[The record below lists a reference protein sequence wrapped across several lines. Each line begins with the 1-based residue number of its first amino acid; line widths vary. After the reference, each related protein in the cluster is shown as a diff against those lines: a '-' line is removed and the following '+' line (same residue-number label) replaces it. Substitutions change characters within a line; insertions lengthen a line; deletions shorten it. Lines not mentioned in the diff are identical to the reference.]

1 MPKVRNEALREAMTS
16 QRNLKV
22 TTDVVRRLQNIRD
35 LWLAV
40 HNDPDH
46 TVQQTALEFF
56 WLVRDILEG
65 KQLEQLEYQAV
76 SRKRVL
82 AQAKE
87 G

>member
-1 MPKVRNEALREAMTS
+1 MPKVRNEAIRETMS

-22 TTDVVRRLQNIRD
+22 TADVVRRLKNIRD

-40 HNDPDH
+40 HNDPNY
-46 TVQQTALEFF
+46 TVQESAHEFF
-56 WLVRDILEG
+56 WLVGDILEG
-65 KQLEQLEYQAV
+65 KQLEQLEYRYV
-76 SRKRVL
+76 SKKRVL

>member
-1 MPKVRNEALREAMTS
+1 MSS

-22 TTDVVRRLQNIRD
+22 TTDVVRRLKNIRD

-46 TVQQTALEFF
+46 TVQQTAHEFF
-56 WLVRDILEG
+56 WLVGDLLEG
-65 KQLEQLEYQAV
+65 RQLEQLDFQTV